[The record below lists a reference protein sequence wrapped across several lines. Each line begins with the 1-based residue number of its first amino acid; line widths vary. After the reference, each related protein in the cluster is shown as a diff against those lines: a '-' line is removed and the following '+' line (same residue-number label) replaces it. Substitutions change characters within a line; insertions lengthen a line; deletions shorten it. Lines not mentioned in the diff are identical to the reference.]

1 MAARRPPA
9 SVETDI
15 TEEPFML
22 LTLTTTHRPAT
33 DLGFLLHKH
42 PERVFTFSL
51 SAGQGQV
58 FFPEASEERCTAA
71 LLVQLDPVEL
81 SRGRTGQGGAP
92 LEPYV
97 NDRPY
102 AASSFLTG
110 ALREAFGTA
119 MGGRSKERQVL
130 ADQALPFEV
139 RLPAL
144 PSRGGPDLAG
154 RLFGPLGYAVT
165 ARPLPLDERFPEWGD
180 SPYLDLTL
188 EGTMQLKALLAHL
201 SVLIPVLDDARH
213 TFVDEGEIERL
224 ERLGAGWLAV
234 HPERELILRRSL
246 KHQRDLLRLARE
258 KFGEAE
264 EAQPVAPSLNAQRL
278 AAVEAELV
286 ASGAA
291 RVLDL
296 GCGEGHLLKLL
307 LANPQFRE
315 IVGMDVSVRELR
327 RAERYLHL
335 DDLPPTVRSRL
346 TLLQGSL
353 TYRDARLRGFEAAA
367 LVEVIEHLD
376 EARLWTLERVVFG
389 DARPGTVVVTTP
401 NAEYNA
407 RYVFLGEG
415 ETRHRDHRFEWDRA
429 TFRAWATRVGETF
442 GYGVTFRSVGE
453 EDPALGPAT
462 QMAVFRR
469 AP

>member
-1 MAARRPPA
+1 
-9 SVETDI
+9 
-15 TEEPFML
+15 ML

-58 FFPEASEERCTAA
+58 FYPEVSEERCTAA

-102 AASSFLTG
+102 VASSFLTG

-119 MGGRSKERQVL
+119 MSGRSKERQEL
-130 ADQALPFEV
+130 AETALPFEV
-139 RLPAL
+139 HLPAL
-144 PSRGGPDLAG
+144 PSRGGPDLVH

-165 ARPLPLDERFPEWGD
+165 ARTLPLDDHFPEWGD

-188 EGTMQLKALLAHL
+188 TATVQLRALLAHL

-224 ERLGAGWLAV
+224 ERLGEGWLAT

-246 KHQRDLLRLARE
+246 KHQRDLLRLAKER
-258 KFGEAE
+258 FGYEQAPAAE
-264 EAQPVAPSLNAQRL
+264 PPGLSLNAQRL

-307 LANPQFRE
+307 LAQPQFRE
-315 IVGMDVSVRELR
+315 IVGMDVSVRELK
-327 RAERYLHL
+327 RAERSLRL
-335 DDLPPTVRSRL
+335 DDLPPTVRARL
-346 TLLQGSL
+346 TLIQGSL
-353 TYRDARLRGFEAAA
+353 TYRDARLRGYDAAA

-415 ETRHRDHRFEWDRA
+415 EVRHHDHRFEWNRA
-429 TFRAWATRVGETF
+429 TFQAWATRVGEAS
-442 GYGVTFRSVGE
+442 GYGVTFKAVGE
-453 EDPALGPAT
+453 EDPVLGPPT
-462 QMAVFRR
+462 QMAVFSRTN
-469 AP
+469 P